1 MFEEQRLKTI
11 VQLIESYSFQKPLSV
26 FLRETFRFHRSMGS
40 RDRRIVSQCVYSF
53 FRLGK
58 SLESLPIH
66 ERIAIG
72 LFLTTENPDNFYLWC
87 IEKQSSLAV
96 ITDSNLSEKIIQ
108 VKNSYPAF
116 SEKDILPFT
125 ELLSPEINAEE
136 FPLSFLRKPRT
147 WIRVRKKFRRDVLNE
162 LKQKNILFEIIE
174 ESDTVEIQSTF
185 RLEDFNS
192 FRKGGFEIQDLSSQQ
207 TGDYFSPK
215 PNESWWDACSGSGGK
230 SLLLFEKE
238 NSVELTASD
247 TREKILFNLKERFM
261 RAGIKN
267 YKTKILNLETESLSA
282 DEMFDGIIVDAP
294 CTGSG
299 TWARSPEWLA
309 FFNPDLVNKYSEKQ
323 RKIVGNVIKHLKKN
337 SPLVYIT
344 CSVFTNENED
354 NLKYFSENYNLSL
367 KSSAYIKGYDKGAD
381 TLFVARMIKK

>member
-1 MFEEQRLKTI
+1 MHEEQRLKTI
-11 VQLIESYSFQKPLSV
+11 VHLIESYHCQKPLSV

-40 RDRRIVSQCVYSF
+40 KDRRILSQCVFGF

-66 ERIAIG
+66 KRIAIG
-72 LFLTTENPDNFYLWC
+72 LFLITENPDNFYLWC
-87 IEKQSSLAV
+87 IEKHSTLAV
-96 ITDSNLSEKIIQ
+96 IADNNLSEKIIQ
-108 VKNSYPAF
+108 VKNSYPEF
-116 SEKDILPFT
+116 SEKDIFPFT
-125 ELLSPEINAEE
+125 EFLSPEINADE
-136 FPLSFLRKPRT
+136 FPLSFLRKPKT

-162 LKQKNILFEIIE
+162 LKQKNIPFEIVE
-174 ESDTVEIQSTF
+174 ETDTVEIQSTF

-207 TGDYFSPK
+207 TGVYFSPK

-238 NSVELTASD
+238 NSLALTGSD
-247 TREKILFNLKERFM
+247 TREKILINLKERFK
-261 RAGIKN
+261 RAGINN
-267 YKTKILNLETESLSA
+267 YKTKILNLEAESLSA

-299 TWARSPEWLA
+299 TWARSPEWLS
-309 FFNPDLVNKYSEKQ
+309 FFNPDLVNEYSEKQ
-323 RKIVGNVIKHLKKN
+323 KMIVGNVINQLKN
-337 SPLVYIT
+337 YSPLIYIT
-344 CSVFTNENED
+344 CSVFKKENEE
-354 NLKYFSENYNLSL
+354 NVKYFSENYNLSL
-367 KSSAYIKGYDKGAD
+367 QSSAYIKGYDKGAD